1 MKCIHI
7 DIILL
12 NKWEIV
18 LKAIHG
24 LFVVALVCLATVSA
38 RAEDV
43 VQVTSL
49 IPYQSDDV
57 ANEAVRK
64 ECNWNTTMP
73 RYLADESD
81 GRVKV
86 AEKNLDAITGKM
98 LVLVA
103 TSLHTLGGR
112 GWTGPKWLML
122 EGKLMQG
129 DKLLGNFEVRRQT
142 IGGSFRACSTLES
155 LSEEIS
161 DDILEW
167 LKEPGLNAK
176 LGDAG

>member
-1 MKCIHI
+1 
-7 DIILL
+7 
-12 NKWEIV
+12 
-18 LKAIHG
+18 
-24 LFVVALVCLATVSA
+24 VS
-38 RAEDV
+38 
-43 VQVTSL
+43 SL

-57 ANEAVRK
+57 ANESVRK
-64 ECNWNTTMP
+64 ECDWNTTMP
-73 RYLADESD
+73 RYLAAESD
-81 GRVKV
+81 GRVIV
-86 AEKNLDAITGKM
+86 AENTSNTKTGKR

-103 TSLHTLGGR
+103 TNLHTLGGG
-112 GWTGPKWLML
+112 GWTGPKWLVL

-142 IGGSFRACSTLES
+142 IGGSFRACSTLQS

-167 LKEPGLNAK
+167 LKAPGPNAK